1 MSYIVNGAGAK
12 IFSDINKNKKLDIP
26 NLKNDS
32 ETGRVYTVLSV
43 GFIGTHPL
51 ATIED
56 EAGDPT
62 ARLLPEDLTSWV
74 LSTIDFKKRGVNL
87 LPEKVE
93 FGKIDGVSYAEM
105 L

>member
-51 ATIED
+51 AHIHW
-56 EAGDPT
+56 
-62 ARLLPEDLTSWV
+62 LLLRMKQV
-74 LSTIDFKKRGVNL
+74 IQQQGYYQ
-87 LPEKVE
+87 
-93 FGKIDGVSYAEM
+93 KI
-105 L
+105 

>member
-12 IFSDINKNKKLDIP
+12 VFSDINKNKKLDIP
-26 NLKNDS
+26 NLKDTS
-32 ETGRVYTVLSV
+32 ESGRVYTVLSV
-43 GFIGTHPL
+43 GFLDTHPL

-56 EAGDPT
+56 EKGNPI
-62 ARLLPEDLTSWV
+62 ARLLPRDLTPWV
-74 LSTIDFKKRGVNL
+74 LSTIDLKKRGVNL

-105 L
+105 M